1 MIPKTIISLKKQND
15 ELIIKENSSN
25 SKLFSNRLN
34 KKNIS
39 SEPSFRQ
46 TVNSTY
52 SMYNNNISSKI
63 NNTYQNINN
72 STNTINSTN
81 KMNSKNT
88 MNTKNTMNSKNTMNT
103 KNTIDSFENKIL
115 NNNINIVINSNDS
128 KKTCIKKK
136 DDIFNDIKQVS
147 NSIQDKNFQNIIIN
161 EKEKIKLG
169 KKCMITLI
177 KVLIH

>member
-1 MIPKTIISLKKQND
+1 
-15 ELIIKENSSN
+15 
-25 SKLFSNRLN
+25 
-34 KKNIS
+34 
-39 SEPSFRQ
+39 
-46 TVNSTY
+46 
-52 SMYNNNISSKI
+52 
-63 NNTYQNINN
+63 
-72 STNTINSTN
+72 
-81 KMNSKNT
+81 MNSKNT

-169 KKCMITLI
+169 KKEKPQFINLLMYDNFDKSFNTLNYYKPKYYDSKSPFVKYHLLLNNGIIEATKSINNTNTYTDKYSGKRKTRNYDSSI
-177 KVLIH
+177 KKYILFSK